1 MMHRLK
7 VDPHS
12 LPIQMVFS
20 AIVLVLLTAAFA
32 SLPALWLI
40 SRQLDRQAW
49 AQLEQGR
56 PTTQALYTA
65 RETELISLAT
75 LMAQRPT
82 LHELLLKKDLDA
94 LQDYLRTLQ
103 TGARSD
109 LVVVCDQS
117 GNVVAG
123 AGEEIS
129 VDACALNEPTD
140 IYSDTRMNVP
150 RVLLL
155 SMSPVVSDGVDIGQV
170 IAGITLNNAFAEVMR
185 AQTGLEHTVFID
197 GQLAA
202 TSFSVDLSE
211 LSRATRQIVTT
222 AEPPEGHR
230 TTFNLLDKPYYA
242 LRLPIR
248 DEGLEAEVALCV
260 EEIIAT
266 RHGLIWGLAGSIL
279 AIAVAASIFGA
290 YLARRI
296 GSTFASLTEAAE
308 AFSKGDLDTPVK
320 VEARVREASLV
331 AQALDSARVDLR
343 QTLRQLQQE
352 KAWTDQLLDAI
363 VEGIIILDDSRR
375 ITFFSPGAERITG
388 WKREQVMKRSC
399 DEFFRPLETKDPFSE
414 LIPRPGQR
422 RTILVQLADGQQAT
436 LAITGAQLAPSGAG
450 ETEVVLVI
458 RDISEEEAVHRLLG
472 HFMANVSHEFRT
484 PLSALAASIELL
496 MDQASDL
503 NPLELHELLNS
514 LHLGILGLQTLVDN
528 LLESASI
535 ETGHFRVSPR
545 PTDLAEIIGEAAKI
559 MQPLLDK
566 RGQFL
571 SVELPAG
578 IPIVHADS
586 RRVLQVM
593 INLLSNANL
602 YSPDETEISIDA
614 TIMDGWV
621 QVSVADRGPGISPE
635 HREDIFRRFPHI
647 DSRVDE
653 IQYGAGLGLSVVKAI
668 IEAHQCKVGVND
680 HLGGGSIFW
689 FTLPIESKR

>member
-1 MMHRLK
+1 LRF
-7 VDPHS
+7 
-12 LPIQMVFS
+12 PIQ
-20 AIVLVLLTAAFA
+20 
-32 SLPALWLI
+32 
-40 SRQLDRQAW
+40 
-49 AQLEQGR
+49 
-56 PTTQALYTA
+56 
-65 RETELISLAT
+65 
-75 LMAQRPT
+75 
-82 LHELLLKKDLDA
+82 
-94 LQDYLRTLQ
+94 
-103 TGARSD
+103 
-109 LVVVCDQS
+109 
-117 GNVVAG
+117 N
-123 AGEEIS
+123 
-129 VDACALNEPTD
+129 
-140 IYSDTRMNVP
+140 
-150 RVLLL
+150 
-155 SMSPVVSDGVDIGQV
+155 
-170 IAGITLNNAFAEVMR
+170 
-185 AQTGLEHTVFID
+185 
-197 GQLAA
+197 
-202 TSFSVDLSE
+202 
-211 LSRATRQIVTT
+211 
-222 AEPPEGHR
+222 
-230 TTFNLLDKPYYA
+230 
-242 LRLPIR
+242 
-248 DEGLEAEVALCV
+248 EGLEAEIALCV

-266 RHGLIWGLAGSIL
+266 RRGLIWGLVGSIFV
-279 AIAVAASIFGA
+279 IAVAASIFGA

-308 AFSKGDLDTPVK
+308 AFSKGDLDTPVT

-343 QTLRQLQQE
+343 QTLRQIQQE
-352 KAWTDQLLDAI
+352 KAWTDQLLDGI
-363 VEGIIILDDSRR
+363 VEGIIILDDHHR

-388 WKREQVMKRSC
+388 WRREQVMERSC
-399 DEFFRPLETKDPFSE
+399 DEFFRPLETKDPFHE

-422 RTILVQLADGQQAT
+422 RRIFVQLADGRQAT

-503 NPLELHELLNS
+503 NPLELQELLNS
-514 LHLGILGLQTLVDN
+514 LHLGILELQTLVDN

-535 ETGHFRVSPR
+535 ETGNFRVSPR

-571 SVELPAG
+571 SVELPAVM
-578 IPIVHADS
+578 PIVHADS

-593 INLLSNANL
+593 VNLLSNANL

-621 QVSVADRGPGISPE
+621 QVNIADRGPGISPE

-647 DSRVDE
+647 DTHLDE

-668 IEAHQCKVGVND
+668 IEAHRGKVGVDD
-680 HLGGGSIFW
+680 HQGGGSVFW